1 MILLNERLKGI
12 IRILKDTQDYI
23 TSKQLADQMD
33 ISVRTIKSTLK
44 GLKMELTAYGAEL
57 EIKRGVGYRLHILN
71 EEAFLP
77 IKNRIQ
83 SESPRQFPHTQK
95 ERSIYIIRKLLSLD
109 YPIKLDDLAD
119 ELYVSRNT
127 ISLDIKEVKRLL
139 HNYHLIIVQSN
150 NNGIIVEGSEIQKRI
165 CINDFF
171 FQDKMQDFFVQN
183 NVMFSSEYNQN
194 EIRYIREALLHVLN
208 KHNIH
213 FSDVSIQN
221 MVIHIVIELRRCKFY
236 QYVRFDDA
244 VMQQMK
250 EHKAY
255 KAAIELKQM
264 LEEQM
269 NIILPEHETIYLTM
283 HILSKTVMGNEDIRK
298 FDLSYMDALL
308 QKVFKR
314 IEQRFAIS
322 FKKDTEIYEFLKLHI
337 PSMAERIRLQLTL
350 RNPLLLENNRRY
362 QFAVELTLEAVDVI
376 EEELQIEI
384 DHNEFGYLVL
394 YFNLALNRYQ
404 SRIKKRLILVSGYGR
419 PEMIMTL
426 NTLNENFKGFI
437 DDIVTCDVIE
447 LENFSFQH
455 NDIVITTIP
464 IMPSSK
470 VPVVYIQGKVE
481 FYYHEILSLLKSEYD
496 INCSIRK
503 YLLPSLYQEGLLC
516 KNKQDVYKELEKLL
530 AAMWGEAE
538 AAKLVNGIYHLGNEV
553 GNDIICL
560 HSRYDYHT
568 PFIAFLSLKNHM
580 LWEKQH
586 VRYIFFMNMN
596 VESDKEMV
604 HHMYHLISNWA
615 DVKTR
620 ITYYAKNQDYQELI
634 ESLDKSRL

>member
-1 MILLNERLKGI
+1 MMMLNERLKAI
-12 IRILKDTQDYI
+12 IYMLKEADDYV
-23 TSKQLADQMD
+23 TSKALADKLD
-33 ISVRTIKSTLK
+33 ISVRTIKSALK
-44 GLKMELTAYGAEL
+44 GLKMEIEPYGAVL
-57 EIKRGVGYRLHILN
+57 EIKRGVGYRLHIIN

-77 IKNRIQ
+77 ISNRIQ
-83 SESPRQFPHTQK
+83 SMSPQQFPHTQK
-95 ERSIYIIRKLLSLD
+95 ERSVYIIRKLLSLD
-109 YPIKLDDLAD
+109 YPVKLDDLAD

-127 ISLDIKEVKRLL
+127 IALDMREVKRLL
-139 HNYHLIIVQSN
+139 HNYHLTIIQSN
-150 NNGIIVEGSEIQKRI
+150 NNGIIVDGSEIQKRI

-171 FQDKMQDFFVQN
+171 FQDTMKDFFVQN
-183 NVMFSSEYNQN
+183 NIMFSSEYNQN

-213 FSDVSIQN
+213 FSDVSVQN

-236 QYVRFDDA
+236 QYVTLDDE
-244 VMQQMK
+244 VIERMK

-255 KAAIELKQM
+255 AAALELKEM

-269 NIILPEHETIYLTM
+269 HVLFPEYETIYLTM

-298 FDLSYMDALL
+298 LDLSYMDDLL
-308 QKVFKR
+308 SEIFYR
-314 IEQRFAIS
+314 IERRFSIS
-322 FKKDTEIYEFLKLHI
+322 LKKDTEIYEFLRLHI

-362 QFAVELTLEAVDVI
+362 QFAVEIALEAADVI
-376 EEELQIEI
+376 EERLQIEI
-384 DHNEFGYLVL
+384 DNNEFGYLVL

-437 DDIVTCDVIE
+437 DEIITCDVFE
-447 LENFSFQH
+447 LESFSFQS
-455 NDIVITTIP
+455 NDIIITTIP
-464 IMPSSK
+464 VMTNVN

-481 FYYHEILSLLKSEYD
+481 FYYNEILSLLKSEYD
-496 INCSIRK
+496 ISCSIRR
-503 YLLPSLYQEGLLC
+503 YLLPSLYQDNCAC
-516 KNKQDVYKELEKLL
+516 KNQKDVLKKLESMLEEMWGSQEAEKLV
-530 AAMWGEAE
+530 
-538 AAKLVNGIYHLGNEV
+538 KGIYQLGNEV

-580 LWEKQH
+580 LWERNH
-586 VRYIFFMNMN
+586 VKYIFFMNMN
-596 VESDKEMV
+596 AEHDKEIV

-615 DVKTR
+615 ELKSR
-620 ITYYAKNQDYQELI
+620 INYYAKNQEYEELI
-634 ESLDKSRL
+634 ENLDNSRL